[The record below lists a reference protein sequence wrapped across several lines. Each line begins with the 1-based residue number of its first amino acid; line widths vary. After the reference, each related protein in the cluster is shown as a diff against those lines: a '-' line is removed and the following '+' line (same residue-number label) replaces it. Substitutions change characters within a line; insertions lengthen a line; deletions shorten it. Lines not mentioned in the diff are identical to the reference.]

1 MSDDTDETGQMGPR
15 PLALE
20 VTLPDRTFTVALPA
34 DGEVILGRSRGAG
47 IQLDHASVSREHA
60 RLRLGPAITLEDL
73 GSRNGTVAR
82 GRVLAA
88 NEVTALGIG
97 DAFEIGSVPVR
108 LVPVMSRRAAVP
120 PGYDRRGVATGR
132 AALDAPE
139 GWYAPTSAA
148 MQAVLASLEQVAASD
163 MSVLLVGET
172 GVGKEVCA
180 ELLHRRSPRATRTLL
195 RLNCSALP
203 ETLIES
209 ELFGHEKGAFTG
221 AGASKPGLIESADGG
236 TVFLDEIA
244 ELPPPAQVKLLR
256 VLDRREVMPVGG
268 RSERIVDV
276 RFVAATHKNLEAEIA
291 AGRFRHD
298 LYYRLAG
305 MTIRIPPLRDRQDE
319 IEPLARRFLDAAAR
333 RQGRPPAALS
343 PEALATLQRHPWP
356 GNIRE
361 LRNAIERALVVCGAG
376 PIEVQ
381 HLPLERDPTGDSGRH
396 TGPIP
401 KIGTLGDELEEIER
415 QRIEAVLVATGGNQS
430 EAARRL
436 GMSRGALLARLRA
449 WGLTGKRPLR

>member
-1 MSDDTDETGQMGPR
+1 MADLTRT
-15 PLALE
+15 A
-20 VTLPDRTFTVALPA
+20 TLHVWRVRRWRI
-34 DGEVILGRSRGAG
+34 EVISGPSRGRSFVATDGVVRIGSSERAD
-47 IQLDHASVSREHA
+47 LVVADPLVSREHLTAELEPGSA
-60 RLRLGPAITLEDL
+60 RIRDV
-73 GSRNGTVAR
+73 GSKNGTYFGGAR
-82 GRVLAA
+82 VDAAQLPVTGGVVRIGTSELGFFPLDDTLPLAPSSSTRCGR
-88 NEVTALGIG
+88 
-97 DAFEIGSVPVR
+97 
-108 LVPVMSRRAAVP
+108 
-120 PGYDRRGVATGR
+120 
-132 AALDAPE
+132 
-139 GWYAPTSAA
+139 
-148 MQAVLASLEQVAASD
+148 
-163 MSVLLVGET
+163 LVGESEAMRLLFAQITRVAESTATVLIHGET
-172 GVGKEVCA
+172 GTGKELVA
-180 ELLHRRSPRATRTLL
+180 EAIHELGPRGPRPFVVVDCGAIPRD
-195 RLNCSALP
+195 
-203 ETLIES
+203 LIES
-209 ELFGHEKGAFTG
+209 ELFGHARGAFTG
-221 AGASKPGLIESADGG
+221 AVADFSGAFERADGG
-236 TVFLDEIA
+236 TLFLDEIG
-244 ELPPPAQVKLLR
+244 ELPIDLQPKLLR
-256 VLDRREVMPVGG
+256 ALETGQIRGVGRE
-268 RSERIVDV
+268 RARQVDV
-276 RFVAATHKNLEAEIA
+276 RVIA
-291 AGRFRHD
+291 ASLRNLRTAAEEQAFRHD